1 MIATIEN
8 ALADIAETLPE
19 ASIEMCHGSASG
31 VVLAVSS
38 VEMSGESITGEM
50 PQERRRVIGK
60 RIDFPDLA
68 EGSLVE
74 LAGVPHLVTSLRSDP
89 IGASL
94 TAGLSEALTAA
105 RAAYSGKRRIDGVV
119 MSINAPLDVL
129 VVENA
134 ALPNVY
140 GDAPAPNIAQSW
152 TCCAAVESWT
162 ETTPPQTGDEMAFT
176 LTRNGLSVDLRLRVS
191 TVIRNHGWWIMTARP
206 REV

>member
-1 MIATIEN
+1 MGRGGASGTV
-8 ALADIAETLPE
+8 LSVS
-19 ASIEMCHGSASG
+19 SIELSG
-31 VVLAVSS
+31 EAVS
-38 VEMSGESITGEM
+38 GEM

-94 TAGLSEALTAA
+94 TAGLSEALSAA

-119 MSINAPLDVL
+119 TSINAPLDVL

-162 ETTPPQTGDEMAFT
+162 ENTPPQTGDEIAFT
-176 LTRNGLSVDLRLRVS
+176 LTRNGLTADLRLRVS
-191 TVIRNHGWWIMTARP
+191 TVIRNFGWWVMTARP
-206 REV
+206 RDV